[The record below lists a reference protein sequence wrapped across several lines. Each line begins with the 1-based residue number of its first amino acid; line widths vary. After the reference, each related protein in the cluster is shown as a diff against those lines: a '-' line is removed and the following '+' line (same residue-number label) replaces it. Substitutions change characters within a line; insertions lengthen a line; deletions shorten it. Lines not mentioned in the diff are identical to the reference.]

1 MPPMP
6 QATYEQRLFFE
17 TNGYLAVENALAPDE
32 LEALQAAARRA
43 EAEWRADTSRPGWRK
58 QDIEQLQS
66 IVEYGDEFMALAA
79 HPKIFPVVRDT
90 LGDDVAL
97 LFSDYFITPPKVR
110 SQIHWH
116 RDARI
121 LGPYHPRSKM
131 FVKAFVLL
139 TDVRPEGGPTAVVPG
154 THRFDDDWAFPT
166 VEKPEDM
173 PGHVKMAYPAGT
185 VFFTHGRIYHAA
197 MPNTSDAARH
207 VLIYSYGHTWMKPWQ
222 GYEPSAKLQSRAN
235 TNVLRQLFHVG
246 DPYRY
251 KYDLDDDVAPR
262 MTLEQE
268 YAQRYKQK
276 PGRGLT

>member
-1 MPPMP
+1 MSWRRRS
-6 QATYEQRLFFE
+6 ALA
-17 TNGYLAVENALAPDE
+17 LAVLGGSVVLTSCAQPDF
-32 LEALQAAARRA
+32 QYAA
-43 EAEWRADTSRPGWRK
+43 
-58 QDIEQLQS
+58 
-66 IVEYGDEFMALAA
+66 
-79 HPKIFPVVRDT
+79 
-90 LGDDVAL
+90 
-97 LFSDYFITPPKVR
+97 
-110 SQIHWH
+110 
-116 RDARI
+116 
-121 LGPYHPRSKM
+121 
-131 FVKAFVLL
+131 
-139 TDVRPEGGPTAVVPG
+139 
-154 THRFDDDWAFPT
+154 
-166 VEKPEDM
+166 EKPGD
-173 PGHVKMAYPAGT
+173 APAGT